1 MTAYLWNLTAY
12 AVQLAAVVSV
22 ALAALWLLRL
32 RVPRMSLRFWQAVMF
47 IALLLP
53 LAQPQRGDDLLQ
65 LIVQSDAVASVT
77 QTGASLTPQGVDAAA
92 VVVAILAAGII
103 LRLAWLGIGLLRLR
117 SIVANAVPAPSLD
130 HGGDAA
136 AIGVA
141 AAVMISGDL
150 EGPATVG
157 VRRPVILVPRSVLQ
171 MPAVVQRAILC
182 HELLHVKRRDWLH
195 TIVEELWCAVLWF
208 HPGAR
213 VIASRLS
220 LARETVVDE
229 LTILITRDRR
239 AYAEALL
246 AFSDPQPH
254 LIGATPFIGRH
265 TLSQRIALI
274 AEEAPMSRHRALFGF
289 AIALVAVLG
298 STATAV
304 NRFPMSATL
313 QGQEKVYDPGPG
325 AGITLPRVVREVK
338 PNYTPEAKAQK
349 IQGSVWLKIIVG
361 ASGDVTDVVVNRSL
375 DAEYGLD
382 QAAMDA
388 AWQWKFKPGM
398 KDGQPVAVRVTLELT
413 FTLR

>member
-1 MTAYLWNLTAY
+1 MTGYLWNLTAY
-12 AVQLAAVVSV
+12 AIQLAAVVGV
-22 ALAALWLLRL
+22 ALAALWILRL

-47 IALLLP
+47 IALLIP
-53 LAQPQRGDDLLQ
+53 FAQPQRGDDLLRI
-65 LIVQSDAVASVT
+65 IVQSGPIASATQAGVA
-77 QTGASLTPQGVDAAA
+77 LTPAGVDAAGL
-92 VVVAILAAGII
+92 VLAILVSGIL

-117 SIVANAVPAPSLD
+117 SIVAKAVPAPSID
-130 HGGDAA
+130 HSGDAGS
-136 AIGVA
+136 IGVS
-141 AAVMISGDL
+141 AAVMLSDDL

-157 VRRPVILVPRSVLQ
+157 VRQPVILVPRSVLQ
-171 MPAVVQRAILC
+171 MPAAVQRAILC
-182 HELLHVKRRDWLH
+182 HELIHVKRRDWLH
-195 TIVEELWCAVLWF
+195 TIVEEVWCAVLWF

-220 LARETVVDE
+220 LAREMVVDE
-229 LTILITRDRR
+229 MTILITRDRR

-254 LIGATPFIGRH
+254 VIGATPFIGRR
-265 TLSQRIALI
+265 TLSQRISLI
-274 AEEAPMSRHRALFGF
+274 AEEASMSRHRALVGF

-313 QGQEKVYDPGPG
+313 QGQEKVYDPGPD
-325 AGITLPRVVREVK
+325 AGITLPNVVREVK
-338 PNYTPEAKAQK
+338 PSYTAEAKAQK
-349 IQGSVWLKIIVG
+349 IQGSVWLKVIVG

-375 DAEYGLD
+375 DTEYGLD
-382 QAAMDA
+382 KAAMDA